1 MSTQTLRAIVLAGG
15 LLLSYTAVAFVRSTY
30 QAELLPPAAPMT
42 AIPLQLG
49 ECAGREVETADDTVQ
64 VMGAHSFINRTYRL
78 PGGHQIVLHAAAFTD
93 PEYIGTAP
101 HHPTVCY
108 PAAGWKIIER
118 QSDTMEVDGED
129 VPIEW
134 ILFQKD
140 AARIVTAHWF
150 RTGEDVFTGSE
161 GFQTQMA
168 SWGQSTRPCIEKFLV
183 QVAQPSIDRAKP
195 IIQQFLPLVEN
206 AWREVLSEKQSP
218 TRQGDAA
225 GA

>member
-1 MSTQTLRAIVLAGG
+1 MSMLTLRAIVLAGG
-15 LLLSYTAVAFVRSTY
+15 LLLSYTVATFVRSAY
-30 QAELLPPAAPMT
+30 QTEMTPPVAPLT

-49 ECAGREVETADDTVQ
+49 ECEGRDLETADDTVQ
-64 VMGAHSFINRTYRL
+64 VMDAYSFINRTYRD
-78 PGGHQIVLHAAAFTD
+78 PVGREIVLHAAAFTD

-118 QSDTMEVDGED
+118 QSDTMDVGGED

-161 GFQTQMA
+161 GFQARMA
-168 SWGQSTRPCIEKFLV
+168 SWGQSTRPCIEKFLL
-183 QVAQPSIDRAKP
+183 QVAQPSIDGAKP
-195 IIQQFLPLVEN
+195 IIQPFLPLVAN
-206 AWREVLSEKQSP
+206 AWREALSEKRSP
-218 TRQGDAA
+218 TIQSDTESS
-225 GA
+225 